1 MSPCGGGCACG
12 AGRCRL
18 LPLATP
24 LFHAPPATQQPQI
37 NRFFPSRASRR
48 LLHGMAMFAG
58 VVLAAIAFL
67 IRFVATQRSPG
78 STHLPQPDD
87 PLWLKIH
94 VYLGYAVL
102 LGAAAMTFVG
112 ASACARARRTSPACA
127 LPRSAPHC
135 RLLPPSCCTTCRRRA
150 HTPAGFYKFVVRTRE
165 NLAVMRWHGHVGL
178 AVWMAG
184 LLNVSVA
191 VYGYFY
197 GVSGHSW
204 IAFAAWAGLGAVIVT
219 SVATIFADPERA
231 QAAGDEPY
239 TPGYGKLAAED
250 ESMAGGSLYDS
261 PAGRGSMNG
270 RLHA

>member
-1 MSPCGGGCACG
+1 
-12 AGRCRL
+12 
-18 LPLATP
+18 
-24 LFHAPPATQQPQI
+24 
-37 NRFFPSRASRR
+37 
-48 LLHGMAMFAG
+48 
-58 VVLAAIAFL
+58 
-67 IRFVATQRSPG
+67 
-78 STHLPQPDD
+78 
-87 PLWLKIH
+87 
-94 VYLGYAVL
+94 
-102 LGAAAMTFVG
+102 
-112 ASACARARRTSPACA
+112 
-127 LPRSAPHC
+127 
-135 RLLPPSCCTTCRRRA
+135 
-150 HTPAGFYKFVVRTRE
+150 
-165 NLAVMRWHGHVGL
+165 MRWHGHVGL

-197 GVSGHSW
+197 GVGGHSW